1 VALIEL
7 HGVER
12 CYQLGES
19 EVRAL
24 DGVSLAIE
32 AGEYVAIMGQS
43 GSGKSTLMNVLGCLD
58 NPTAGRFLIDGRDVS
73 TLGPDEL
80 AALRRERFGFI
91 FQRYHLLPH
100 LDARDN
106 AALPAVYAGESVG
119 RRATR
124 AEALLARLG
133 LSERMHHKPH
143 ELSGGQQQRV
153 SIARALMNGGQIILA
168 DEPTGALDSRSGQE
182 MLAVLRELNAAGHTI
197 ILVTHDAQV
206 AAQARR
212 LVELKDGRI
221 VRDEATQQAATPAP
235 ATEPAAVAPLRD
247 ANWLRRTA
255 VQWREA
261 LATAWLSL
269 QGNRLRTALSM
280 LGISIGIASVVSIVA
295 LTSSARTLFEGEFA
309 GLMSGRLWVWR
320 DPGKLPPGTPSSPFR
335 PAELESLRAL
345 PGVAAIQAE
354 RRVQLVVRHRNRD
367 ASMQASG
374 ANADTLRDR
383 QRKIAE
389 GRFFTP
395 YELAS
400 GAQVA
405 LIDKQALES
414 VFRKGESP
422 VGQTVLLTLQGAGLG
437 GDFGA
442 GGPGGTP
449 AATPLPFLI
458 IGVTESGSQLGFD
471 FGSGRMLVPEQT
483 LARKLD
489 ARSTV
494 EAFSVLMDFKLPP
507 QEVERQIQHRLASMR
522 GQRDFSFWSGNDE
535 YEQMQRVSA
544 GFAAL
549 LAGVGAIALLVG
561 GVGVMNIMLVTVSER
576 TREIGIRMAVGA
588 RQGDI
593 RLQFLI
599 EAVVLCCLGG
609 LAGVAFSWL
618 AAQGLNAVQQT
629 LQVQVSALALMLAFL
644 ISSGIG
650 LVFGTLPARRAA
662 ALSPVDALARE

>member
-1 VALIEL
+1 MALIEL
-7 HGVER
+7 QGVER
-12 CYQLGES
+12 HYQLGEID
-19 EVRAL
+19 VRAL
-24 DGVSLAIE
+24 DGVSLRIE

-58 NPTAGRFLIDGRDVS
+58 NPTAGRFLIDGQDVS
-73 TLGPDEL
+73 ALGPDEL

-106 AALPAVYAGESVG
+106 AALPAVYAGESQG
-119 RRATR
+119 RRAAR
-124 AEALLARLG
+124 AEALLTRLG
-133 LSERMHHKPH
+133 LAERLDHKPH

-168 DEPTGALDSRSGQE
+168 DEPTGALDSRSGEE

-212 LVELKDGRI
+212 LVELRDGRV
-221 VRDEATQQAATPAP
+221 VRDEATQMNVPESPTAP
-235 ATEPAAVAPLRD
+235 PDAVAPMRD
-247 ANWLRRTA
+247 AHWLRRVV

-295 LTSSARTLFEGEFA
+295 LTSSARAFFEGEFA
-309 GLMSGRLWVWR
+309 GVMSGRIWVWR

-367 ASMQASG
+367 ASMQASA

-395 YELAS
+395 FELAS

-414 VFRKGESP
+414 VFKKGESP
-422 VGQTVLLTLQGAGLG
+422 VGQTVLLTLQGAGPG
-437 GDFGA
+437 GEFGG
-442 GGPGGTP
+442 GGPP

-458 IGVTESGSQLGFD
+458 IGVTESSSQLGFD

-494 EAFSVLMDFKLPP
+494 ESFSVLMDFKLPP
-507 QEVERQIQHRLASMR
+507 QEVERQIQYRLASMR

-535 YEQMQRVSA
+535 FEQMQRISA

-618 AAQGLNAVQQT
+618 AAQGINAVQQT
-629 LQVQVSALALMLAFL
+629 LRVQVDAVALALAFL
-644 ISSGIG
+644 VSSGIG
-650 LVFGTLPARRAA
+650 LAFGTLPARRAA

>member
-1 VALIEL
+1 VALIKL
-7 HGVER
+7 QGVER
-12 CYQLGES
+12 CYQLGDN

-24 DGVSLAIE
+24 DGVSLSIE

-58 NPTAGRFLIDGRDVS
+58 NPTAGRFLIDGRDVG

-119 RRATR
+119 RRGAR
-124 AEALLARLG
+124 AQALLARLG
-133 LSERMHHKPH
+133 LAERLHHKPH

-168 DEPTGALDSRSGQE
+168 DEPTGALDSRSGEE
-182 MLAVLRELNAAGHTI
+182 MLTVLRELNAAGHTI
-197 ILVTHDAQV
+197 ILVTHDAHV

-221 VRDEATQQAATPAP
+221 VRDEVTQPAVAAKVVQPD
-235 ATEPAAVAPLRD
+235 AVAPMRD
-247 ANWLRRTA
+247 APWLLRMA

-269 QGNRLRTALSM
+269 RGNRLRTALSM

-295 LTSSARTLFEGEFA
+295 LTSSARNLFEGEFV

-320 DPGKLPPGTPSSPFR
+320 DTAKLPPGTPSSPFR
-335 PAELESLRAL
+335 PAEIESLRAL
-345 PGVAAIQAE
+345 PGIAAIQVE

-367 ASMQASG
+367 ASMQASA

-395 YELAS
+395 YEMAA

-414 VFRKGESP
+414 VFKKGESP
-422 VGQTVLLTLQGAGLG
+422 VGQTVLLSLQGT
-437 GDFGA
+437 GDFA
-442 GGPGGTP
+442 GGTA

-458 IGVTESGSQLGFD
+458 VGVTDSSSQLGFD
-471 FGSGRMLVPEQT
+471 FGSGRLLVPEQT

-489 ARSTV
+489 VRSTV
-494 EAFSVLMDFKLPP
+494 ESFSVLMDFKLPP
-507 QEVERQIQHRLASMR
+507 EEVERQIKHRLVGLR
-522 GQRDFSFWSGNDE
+522 GQQDFSFWSGNE
-535 YEQMQRVSA
+535 EFEKLQRFNS

-609 LAGVAFSWL
+609 LTGVAFSWL

-629 LQVQVSALALMLAFL
+629 LQVQVSAAALVLAFIVSSAVGL
-644 ISSGIG
+644 I
-650 LVFGTLPARRAA
+650 FGTLPARRAA

>member
-1 VALIEL
+1 
-7 HGVER
+7 
-12 CYQLGES
+12 
-19 EVRAL
+19 
-24 DGVSLAIE
+24 
-32 AGEYVAIMGQS
+32 M
-43 GSGKSTLMNVLGCLD
+43 
-58 NPTAGRFLIDGRDVS
+58 
-73 TLGPDEL
+73 
-80 AALRRERFGFI
+80 
-91 FQRYHLLPH
+91 
-100 LDARDN
+100 
-106 AALPAVYAGESVG
+106 
-119 RRATR
+119 
-124 AEALLARLG
+124 
-133 LSERMHHKPH
+133 
-143 ELSGGQQQRV
+143 
-153 SIARALMNGGQIILA
+153 
-168 DEPTGALDSRSGQE
+168 
-182 MLAVLRELNAAGHTI
+182 
-197 ILVTHDAQV
+197 
-206 AAQARR
+206 
-212 LVELKDGRI
+212 
-221 VRDEATQQAATPAP
+221 
-235 ATEPAAVAPLRD
+235 RD

-261 LATAWLSL
+261 LSTAWLSL

-367 ASMQASG
+367 ASMQASA

-442 GGPGGTP
+442 GAP

-458 IGVTESGSQLGFD
+458 VGVTDSSSQLGFD

-494 EAFSVLMDFKLPP
+494 ETFSVLMDFKLPP

-535 YEQMQRVSA
+535 FEQMQRISG

-629 LQVQVSALALMLAFL
+629 LQVQVSAAALMLAF
-644 ISSGIG
+644 IVSSLVG

>member
-1 VALIEL
+1 M
-7 HGVER
+7 
-12 CYQLGES
+12 
-19 EVRAL
+19 RA
-24 DGVSLAIE
+24 
-32 AGEYVAIMGQS
+32 
-43 GSGKSTLMNVLGCLD
+43 T
-58 NPTAGRFLIDGRDVS
+58 T
-73 TLGPDEL
+73 
-80 AALRRERFGFI
+80 RRM
-91 FQRYHLLPH
+91 
-100 LDARDN
+100 
-106 AALPAVYAGESVG
+106 PAVYAGESVA
-119 RRATR
+119 RRGAR
-124 AEALLARLG
+124 AETLLARLG
-133 LSERMHHKPH
+133 LGERLHHEPH

-153 SIARALMNGGQIILA
+153 SIARALMNGGRIILA
-168 DEPTGALDSRSGQE
+168 DEPTRGAGLALGQE

-197 ILVTHDAQV
+197 ILVTHDAHV

-221 VRDEATQQAATPAP
+221 VRDEVTQPG
-235 ATEPAAVAPLRD
+235 PAAAAAQPDALAPMRD
-247 ANWLRRTA
+247 AHWLLRMA

-269 QGNRLRTALSM
+269 RGNRLRTALSM

-295 LTSSARTLFEGEFA
+295 LTSSARSLFEGEFV

-320 DPGKLPPGTPSSPFR
+320 DTGKLPPGTPSSPFR
-335 PAELESLRAL
+335 PAEIESLRAL
-345 PGVAAIQAE
+345 PGVAAIQVE

-367 ASMQASG
+367 ASMQASA

-383 QRKIAE
+383 QRKIVE

-395 YELAS
+395 WELAE

-405 LIDKQALES
+405 LIDRQALES

-422 VGQTVLLTLQGAGLG
+422 VGQTVLLSLQGSGGAGDSAGGGLG
-437 GDFGA
+437 GA
-442 GGPGGTP
+442 GGVP

-458 IGVTESGSQLGFD
+458 VGVTDSSSQLGFD
-471 FGSGRMLVPEQT
+471 FGSGRLLVPEQT

-489 ARSTV
+489 VRSTV
-494 EAFSVLMDFKLPP
+494 ESFSVLMDFKLAP
-507 QEVERQIQHRLASMR
+507 QEVERQIRHRLVGLR
-522 GQRDFSFWSGNDE
+522 GQQDFSFWSGNE
-535 YEQMQRVSA
+535 EFEKLQRFNA

-629 LQVQVSALALMLAFL
+629 LQVQVSAAALVLAFVV
-644 ISSGIG
+644 SSAVG

>member
-1 VALIEL
+1 MALIEL
-7 HGVER
+7 HDVER
-12 CYQLGES
+12 CYQLGDN

-124 AEALLARLG
+124 AEALLSRLG
-133 LSERMHHKPH
+133 LGERMHHKPH

-221 VRDEATQQAATPAP
+221 VRDEVTQPGP
-235 ATEPAAVAPLRD
+235 GPAAAQPDALAPMRD
-247 ANWLRRTA
+247 AHWLLRMA

-269 QGNRLRTALSM
+269 RGNRLRTALSM

-295 LTSSARTLFEGEFA
+295 LTSSARTLFEGEFV

-335 PAELESLRAL
+335 PAEIESLRAL
-345 PGVAAIQAE
+345 PGIEAIQVE

-367 ASMQASG
+367 ASMQASA

-389 GRFFTP
+389 GRFFSP

-405 LIDKQALES
+405 IMDKQALES

-422 VGQTVLLTLQGAGLG
+422 VGQTVLLTLQGAGG
-437 GDFGA
+437 EFGSGTA
-442 GGPGGTP
+442 GGAP
-449 AATPLPFLI
+449 AGTPLPFLI
-458 IGVTESGSQLGFD
+458 VGVTESSSQLGFD
-471 FGSGRMLVPEQT
+471 FGSGRLLVPEQT

-489 ARSTV
+489 VRSTV
-494 EAFSVLMDFKLPP
+494 ESFSVLMDFKLPP
-507 QEVERQIQHRLASMR
+507 QEVERQIKHRLVSLR
-522 GQRDFSFWSGNDE
+522 GQQDFSFWSGNE
-535 YEQMQRVSA
+535 EFEKLQRFNR

-618 AAQGLNAVQQT
+618 AAQGLNAVQKT
-629 LQVQVSALALMLAFL
+629 LQVQVSAAALMLAFVV
-644 ISSGIG
+644 SSGVG

>member
-1 VALIEL
+1 MALIRL
-7 HGVER
+7 QGVER
-12 CYQLGES
+12 CYQLGDN

-24 DGVSLAIE
+24 DGVSLSIE

-58 NPTAGRFLIDGRDVS
+58 NPTAGRFLIDGRDVG

-119 RRATR
+119 RRGAR
-124 AEALLARLG
+124 AQALLARLG
-133 LSERMHHKPH
+133 LAERLHHKPH

-168 DEPTGALDSRSGQE
+168 DEPTGALDSRSGEE
-182 MLAVLRELNAAGHTI
+182 MLTVLRELNAAGHTI

-221 VRDEATQQAATPAP
+221 VRDEVTQPAVAAKAVQPD
-235 ATEPAAVAPLRD
+235 AVAPMRD
-247 ANWLRRTA
+247 APWLLRMA

-269 QGNRLRTALSM
+269 RGNRLRTALSM

-295 LTSSARTLFEGEFA
+295 LTSSARNLFEGEFV

-320 DPGKLPPGTPSSPFR
+320 DTAKLPPGTPSSPFR
-335 PAELESLRAL
+335 PAEIESLRAL
-345 PGVAAIQAE
+345 PGIAAIQVE

-367 ASMQASG
+367 ASMQASA

-395 YELAS
+395 YEMAA

-414 VFRKGESP
+414 VFKKGESP
-422 VGQTVLLTLQGAGLG
+422 VGQTVLLSLQGT
-437 GDFGA
+437 GDFG
-442 GGPGGTP
+442 GGTA

-458 IGVTESGSQLGFD
+458 VGVTDSSSQLGFD
-471 FGSGRMLVPEQT
+471 FGSGRLLVPEQT

-489 ARSTV
+489 VRSTV
-494 EAFSVLMDFKLPP
+494 ESFSVLMDFKLPP
-507 QEVERQIQHRLASMR
+507 EEVERQIKHRLVGLR
-522 GQRDFSFWSGNDE
+522 GQQDFSFWSGNE
-535 YEQMQRVSA
+535 EFEKLQRFNS

-609 LAGVAFSWL
+609 LTGVAFSWL

-629 LQVQVSALALMLAFL
+629 LQVQVSAAALVLAFIVSSAVGL
-644 ISSGIG
+644 I
-650 LVFGTLPARRAA
+650 FGTLPARRAA